1 MIGQKQKIDLRGS
14 CQHLV
19 FLALLLLLLTTVA
32 VLQSPG
38 AGWAKSTQDLIAE
51 QAALQDVTLSEQ
63 ETAVLRR
70 ALPIVGGR
78 YLREL
83 DPTPLLKQTMLGLKE
98 YDAALAAAKRKV
110 TDNAAGKIKSGN
122 GAKHATD
129 QDGAA
134 AKPISKFRRIAL
146 ALNKGLNTLD
156 AHSAYLDPDSYGE
169 LKIRISGKFAGLGL
183 EVTLE
188 EGLVK
193 VIAPIDDTPAQ
204 RAGMRTGDKISHV
217 DGMPIMGMTLREAV
231 SRMRGLVGT
240 TIRLTVLRPK
250 VTDPFEVMIVR
261 DIIRVPAV
269 RHRVEADYG
278 YIRIS
283 AFSQLTEPGLLDAL
297 AKIDGAAGRHSL
309 GLVVDLR
316 NNPGGLLRQA
326 IRVSDAFLDAGTIVS
341 VRGRMDEDNALYQ
354 AHDGGPASQ
363 KTIVVL
369 VNEGT
374 ASAAEI
380 VAGALKENN
389 RAIVVG
395 NRSFGKGSVQ
405 TIFSMGDSGALRLTT
420 ALYYT
425 PSGRTIQAWGIL
437 PDLMIENDRQE
448 AGRREEELQGALKRD
463 EAAPNALGPRA
474 AITGERCNE
483 LLDKPMDDKG
493 LACAVALLRAGGL
506 DRLIHLASSLASD
519 GQSATR
525 QR

>member
-1 MIGQKQKIDLRGS
+1 MIGQKQNTDLRGS
-14 CQHLV
+14 YPHPV
-19 FLALLLLLLTTVA
+19 FMALLLLLLTAA
-32 VLQSPG
+32 VGLQSPRS
-38 AGWAKSTQDLIAE
+38 GWAKGTQDLIAE
-51 QAALQDVTLSEQ
+51 QAALQDVTLNEQ
-63 ETAVLRR
+63 EAAVLRR
-70 ALPIVGGR
+70 ALPIVGRR

-83 DPTPLLKQTMLGLKE
+83 DPTALVQQTMQGLKE
-98 YDAALAAAKRKV
+98 YDAALAAAKKR
-110 TDNAAGKIKSGN
+110 AAETK
-122 GAKHATD
+122 GAISEADK
-129 QDGAA
+129 DGQA

-183 EVTLE
+183 EVTLDD
-188 EGLVK
+188 GLVK

-217 DGMPIMGMTLREAV
+217 DGTPILGMTLREAV

-240 TIRLTVLRPK
+240 TIRLTVLRPE
-250 VTDPFEVMIVR
+250 VADPFEVMIVR

-269 RHRVEADYG
+269 RHRAEADYG

-283 AFSQLTEPGLLDAL
+283 AFSQRTETGLREALTKIDDAL
-297 AKIDGAAGRHSL
+297 GQNSR
-309 GLVVDLR
+309 GLVIDLR

-326 IRVSDAFLDAGTIVS
+326 IRVSDAFLDTGTIVS
-341 VRGRMDEDNALYQ
+341 VRGRMDEDNALFR
-354 AHDGGPASQ
+354 AHDGGLASG

-389 RAIVVG
+389 RAVIVG
-395 NRSFGKGSVQ
+395 SRSFGKGSVQ

-437 PDLMIENDRQE
+437 PDLLIESDRQQ
-448 AGRREEELQGALKRD
+448 AGRREEELQGALSRG
-463 EAAPNALGPRA
+463 EATPHTAGPKA
-474 AITGERCNE
+474 TITGKRCNG
-483 LLDKPMDDKG
+483 LLEKPMDDQG

-506 DRLIHLASSLASD
+506 DPLIHLANSLAND

-525 QR
+525 RQ

>member
-1 MIGQKQKIDLRGS
+1 MTWQKRFTNHCGLNSR
-14 CQHLV
+14 LV
-19 FLALLLLLLTTVA
+19 FPALLLLLTA
-32 VLQSPG
+32 VIGLQSPG
-38 AGWAKSTQDLIAE
+38 SGLAKGTQELIAE
-51 QAALQDVTLSEQ
+51 LAALQDITLSEQ
-63 ETAVLRR
+63 ESAVLRR
-70 ALPIVGGR
+70 ALPIVGRR

-83 DPTPLLKQTMLGLKE
+83 DPLPLLQGTMQGLKE
-98 YDAALAAAKRKV
+98 YDAALAAAEK
-110 TDNAAGKIKSGN
+110 KSIAEREARDGLD
-122 GAKHATD
+122 KDD
-129 QDGAA
+129 QAS
-134 AKPISKFRRIAL
+134 KPHSKFRRIAL

-156 AHSAYLDPDSYGE
+156 AHSAYLDPDTYGE

-183 EVTLE
+183 EVTLDD
-188 EGLVK
+188 GLVK

-204 RAGMRTGDKISHV
+204 RAGIRTGDKISHV
-217 DGMPIMGMTLREAV
+217 DGTPIKGMTLREAV

-240 TIRLTVLRPK
+240 TIRLTVLRPE

-269 RHRVEADYG
+269 RHRAEADYG
-278 YIRIS
+278 YVRIS
-283 AFSQLTEPGLLDAL
+283 AFSQQTEPSLRDAL
-297 AKIDGAAGRHSL
+297 SKIDDALGQHSL
-309 GLVVDLR
+309 GLVIDLR

-326 IRVSDAFLDAGTIVS
+326 IRVSDVFLDTGTIVS
-341 VRGRMDEDNALYQ
+341 VRGRMDEDNAHFR
-354 AHDGGPASQ
+354 AHDDGLATA

-389 RAIVVG
+389 RAVIVG

-437 PDLMIENDRQE
+437 PDLLIESDRQE
-448 AGRREEELQGALKRD
+448 AGRREEELQGAISRG
-463 EAAPNALGPRA
+463 EATPHVAGPKA
-474 AITGERCNE
+474 SITGERCNE
-483 LLDKPMDDKG
+483 LLAKPMDDQN

-506 DRLIHLASSLASD
+506 DRLIHLANSLAN
-519 GQSATR
+519 GEAGGAAAR
-525 QR
+525 